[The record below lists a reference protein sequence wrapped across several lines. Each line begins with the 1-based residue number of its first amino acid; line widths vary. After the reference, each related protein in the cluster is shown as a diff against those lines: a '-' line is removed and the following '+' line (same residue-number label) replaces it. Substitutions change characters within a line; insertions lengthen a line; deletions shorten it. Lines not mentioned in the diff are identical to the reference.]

1 MLKAIGAA
9 ALALSVHAAAAV
21 GAIDGSTGQMTQAR
35 MEALLR
41 EVGTDV
47 SGVPGMLEFTFH
59 GVRIGCISDVEH
71 DRMRL
76 ITPVHRVSELS
87 PEEVAR
93 VLEANFHT
101 ALDAR
106 YASSQGI
113 LYAAY
118 IHPLGPLSQSEL
130 QSAVRQ
136 VASLAQSFGSTYS
149 SGELVYSPGRS
160 L

>member
-1 MLKAIGAA
+1 MWKAIGAA
-9 ALALSVHAAAAV
+9 ALALSVYSAAPV
-21 GAIDGSTGQMTQAR
+21 GAVDESAAQMTQAR

-41 EVGTDV
+41 KVGSDI

-76 ITPVHRVSELS
+76 ITPVRRASELS
-87 PEEVAR
+87 PEQVTR

-118 IHPLGPLSQSEL
+118 IHPLAPLSEGEL

-136 VASLAQSFGSTYS
+136 VANLAQSFGSTYS
-149 SGELVYSPGRS
+149 SGELVFSPGQS